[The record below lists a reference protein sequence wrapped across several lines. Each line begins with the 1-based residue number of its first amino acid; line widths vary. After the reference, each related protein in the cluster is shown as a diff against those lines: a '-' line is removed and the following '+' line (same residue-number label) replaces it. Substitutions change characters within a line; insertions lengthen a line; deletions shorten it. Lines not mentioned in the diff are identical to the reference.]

1 MSASRLTVIPGLDPN
16 HYQRSSLHG
25 EACAWPEKNCYVDL
39 FIGLVHALRLEPRA
53 MLASTLSVD
62 FEGDQWTFYK
72 PQHAEMRAL
81 FGIDVQE
88 MNCWRPLID
97 HAREHLAAGRL
108 IAVESDAFW
117 LPDTVGTDYRQQH
130 VKTTIMLNDLDE
142 AAQRLGYFH
151 NAGYYQLE
159 GEDFRRTFRLDAEPD
174 PSNLPLFAEL
184 VRIDRVVRLAPEEL
198 ARRANAMTRQYLAW
212 APRDNPILRFA
223 QRFTQELPLMHERG
237 LPYYH
242 AWAFSTVRQLGASF
256 ELAAAH
262 LAWLDQVE
270 GQAQR
275 LQTAIE
281 AFQLISQSCK
291 ALILKLAR
299 AVNGKRQLD
308 AQETFGPMA
317 QAWAEGMAC
326 AQAAL
331 SDRAP

>member
-1 MSASRLTVIPGLDPN
+1 MSAARLTVIPGLDPS
-16 HYQRSSLHG
+16 HYQRSPLHG
-25 EACAWPEKNCYVDL
+25 EDCAWPEKNCYVDL
-39 FIGLVHALRLEPRA
+39 FVGLVHALGLEPRA

-81 FGIDVQE
+81 FGVDVQE
-88 MNCWRPLID
+88 MNCWRPLIE
-97 HAREHLAAGRL
+97 HAREHLTAGRL

-117 LPDTVGTDYRQQH
+117 LPDTVGTDYRHQH

-174 PSNLPLFAEL
+174 PAYLPLYAEL
-184 VRIDRVVRLAPEEL
+184 VRIDLAHSLPPEEL
-198 ARRANAMTRQYLAW
+198 ALRAKALTRQYLAW
-212 APRDNPILRFA
+212 APQDNPIQRFA
-223 QRFTQELPLMHERG
+223 QRFALELPVMHERG

-242 AWAFSTVRQLGASF
+242 AWAFGTVRQLGSAF

-262 LAWLDQVE
+262 LAWLDDVE
-270 GQAQR
+270 GQPER
-275 LQTAIE
+275 LKVAVD
-281 AFQLISQSCK
+281 AFQQISQTCK

-308 AQETFGPMA
+308 AQEVFGPMA
-317 QAWAEGMAC
+317 LAWADGMAC
-326 AQAAL
+326 ARAAL
-331 SDRAP
+331 AA

>member
-1 MSASRLTVIPGLDPN
+1 MSAAARLTVIPGLDPS
-16 HYQRSSLHG
+16 HYQRSPLHG
-25 EACAWPEKNCYVDL
+25 AGCAWPEKNCYVDL
-39 FIGLVHALRLEPRA
+39 FVGLVHALGLEPRA

-81 FGIDVQE
+81 FGVDVQE

-151 NAGYYQLE
+151 NAGYHQME

-174 PSNLPLFAEL
+174 PTYLPLYAEL
-184 VRIDRVVRLAPEEL
+184 VRIDHALALAPEDL
-198 ARRANAMTRQYLAW
+198 ALRAKALTRQYLAW
-212 APRDNPILRFA
+212 APQDNPIQRFA
-223 QRFTQELPLMHERG
+223 QRFALELPVMHERG

-242 AWAFSTVRQLGASF
+242 AWAFGTVRQLGSAF

-262 LAWLDQVE
+262 LAWLDEVE
-270 GQAQR
+270 GQAGR
-275 LQTAIE
+275 LQVAVD
-281 AFQLISQSCK
+281 AFQLISHSCK

-308 AQETFGPMA
+308 AQEVFGPMA
-317 QAWAEGMAC
+317 LAWADGMAC
-326 AQAAL
+326 ARTALAA
-331 SDRAP
+331 

>member
-1 MSASRLTVIPGLDPN
+1 MSAAARLTVIPGLDPS
-16 HYQRSSLHG
+16 HYQRSPLHG
-25 EACAWPEKNCYVDL
+25 EGCAWPEKNCYVDL
-39 FIGLVHALRLEPRA
+39 FVGLVHALSLEPRA

-81 FGIDVQE
+81 FGVDVQE

-117 LPDTVGTDYRQQH
+117 LPDTVATDYRQQH

-151 NAGYYQLE
+151 NAGYHQME

-174 PSNLPLFAEL
+174 PNYLPLYAEL
-184 VRIDRVVRLAPEEL
+184 VRIDHALALAPEAL
-198 ARRANAMTRQYLAW
+198 ALRAKALTRQYLAW
-212 APRDNPILRFA
+212 APQDNPIQRFA
-223 QRFTQELPLMHERG
+223 QRFALELPVMHERG

-242 AWAFSTVRQLGASF
+242 AWAFGTVRQLGSAF

-262 LAWLDQVE
+262 LAWLDEVE
-270 GQAQR
+270 GQAGR
-275 LQTAIE
+275 LQVAVD
-281 AFQLISQSCK
+281 AFQLISHSCK

-308 AQETFGPMA
+308 AQEVFGPMA
-317 QAWAEGMAC
+317 LAWADGMAC
-326 AQAAL
+326 ARTALAA
-331 SDRAP
+331 

>member
-81 FGIDVQE
+81 FGVDVQE
-88 MNCWRPLID
+88 MNCWHPLIE

-117 LPDTVGTDYRQQH
+117 LPDTAGTDYRQQH

-174 PSNLPLFAEL
+174 PSYLPLFAEL
-184 VRIDRVVRLAPEEL
+184 VRIDRVVRLTPEVL
-198 ARRANAMTRQYLAW
+198 AQRAKAMTRQYLAW

-223 QRFTQELPLMHERG
+223 QRFTQELPVMHERG

-299 AVNGKRQLD
+299 AVNSKRQLD